1 MTAPSTRARADGPAR
16 STARSGAGP
25 SLRLARSLM
34 RTHGHLVV
42 AGMDEVGRGALAG
55 PVSVGVV
62 AVTAD
67 TRSAP
72 PGLDDSKQL
81 TALQR
86 ERLAPRLQRWAPAWA
101 VGHASNDEIDAWGIL
116 LALRVA
122 GLRALAELG
131 AAPDRVVLDGSYDWL
146 RRPVPVPRQ
155 ESLLDA
161 LDAPDAPDAAHP
173 SGPAAPGPGE
183 DADVASLQGPPVLDL
198 PLPRLPSPEE
208 CLPVDLVVKADR
220 RCAAVAAASVLA
232 KVERDRIMTRL
243 GEADPRWGWAGNKGY
258 SAPEHLAA
266 LAQHGP
272 CDLHRRSWRL
282 PGRA

>member
-1 MTAPSTRARADGPAR
+1 MTFPPGVRTRARADSRSAAR
-16 STARSGAGP
+16 PGAGP

-86 ERLAPRLQRWAPAWA
+86 ERLAPRLRRWAPAWA
-101 VGHASNDEIDAWGIL
+101 VGHASNDEVDAWGIL

-122 GLRALAELG
+122 GLRALADLG
-131 AAPDRVVLDGSYDWL
+131 AVPDRVVLDGSYDWL

-155 ESLLDA
+155 ESLLDG
-161 LDAPDAPDAAHP
+161 LDGTEEPEACDCDTAP
-173 SGPAAPGPGE
+173 
-183 DADVASLQGPPVLDL
+183 LQGPPVLDL
-198 PLPRLPSPEE
+198 PLPRLPAPEE

-232 KVERDRIMTRL
+232 KVERDRIMTEL
-243 GEADPRWGWAGNKGY
+243 GEADPRWGWTGNKGY
-258 SAPEHLAA
+258 SAPEHMEA
-266 LAQHGP
+266 LALHGP

>member
-1 MTAPSTRARADGPAR
+1 MTRA
-16 STARSGAGP
+16 GAGP

-34 RTHGHLVV
+34 RVHGHLVV

-62 AVTAD
+62 AVTTT

-72 PGLDDSKQL
+72 AGLDDSKLL
-81 TALQR
+81 TPLQR
-86 ERLAPRLQRWAPAWA
+86 ERLAPRLRRWAPAWS

-122 GLRALAELG
+122 GLRALAGLG

-155 ESLLDA
+155 ESLLDDVEGLGDLGVVRVA
-161 LDAPDAPDAAHP
+161 GVPVAPLH
-173 SGPAAPGPGE
+173 
-183 DADVASLQGPPVLDL
+183 DL
-198 PLPRLPSPEE
+198 PLPRLPEPGE

-232 KVERDRIMTRL
+232 KVERDRIMTEL
-243 GEADPRWGWAGNKGY
+243 GGADPRWGWAGNKGY
-258 SAPEHLAA
+258 SAPEHLDA
-266 LAQHGP
+266 LAEHGP
-272 CDLHRRSWRL
+272 CALHRRSWRL
-282 PGRA
+282 PVRAWPGAPAARG

>member
-1 MTAPSTRARADGPAR
+1 MRTT
-16 STARSGAGP
+16 GAGP

-34 RTHGHLVV
+34 RAHGHVVV

-62 AVTAD
+62 AVTAA

-72 PGLDDSKQL
+72 PGLDDSKRL
-81 TALQR
+81 TPGQR
-86 ERLAPRLQRWAPAWA
+86 ERLAPALRRWAPAWA

-122 GLRALAELG
+122 GHRALAQLG
-131 AAPDRVVLDGSYDWL
+131 TAPDRIVLDGSYDWL
-146 RRPVPVPRQ
+146 RRPVPASRQ
-155 ESLLDA
+155 ESLLDV
-161 LDAPDAPDAAHP
+161 L
-173 SGPAAPGPGE
+173 
-183 DADVASLQGPPVLDL
+183 ADVPTVLPP
-198 PLPRLPSPEE
+198 PLLLAVQE

-232 KVERDRIMTRL
+232 KVERDRIMTEL
-243 GEADPRWGWAGNKGY
+243 GGEDPRWGWAGNKGY

-266 LAQHGP
+266 LRVNGP
-272 CDLHRRSWRL
+272 CPLHRRSWRL
-282 PGRA
+282 PGNDLTPSALHVRGC